1 MSILL
6 EKNTRVVVQGITGT
20 QARVDTLV
28 CRDYGTHIVA
38 GVTPGRGGQD
48 VEGIPVYDTVRE
60 AVEQHGAE
68 ASLVYVPAL
77 AAKDAVLEALVAGI
91 HLIVAP
97 AELVP
102 LNDAAKVVDAVRKTD
117 AVMVGFNTVG
127 IITPGEARMGGMG
140 GLDPDEIY
148 APGTVGI
155 CSRSGGM
162 VAEVAWA
169 LKKGGLGVSTAVAM
183 GGDAIT
189 GRRMV
194 DYVRMFEDD
203 PMTKAIAL
211 FGEPGTPNEREVA
224 EHLHANGVKKPVVA
238 LIAGTFQENQPVGVS
253 FGHAAAFIAGEGD
266 GPTEKKK
273 MLSQS
278 GVRIAADLKD
288 IPVQIKVA
296 LGRG

>member
-224 EHLHANGVKKPVVA
+224 EHLRANGVKKPVVA

-288 IPVQIKVA
+288 IPVQIKAA

>member
-6 EKNTRVVVQGITGT
+6 DKHTKVIVQGITGT
-20 QARVDTLV
+20 QARVDSLV
-28 CRDYGTHIVA
+28 CRDYGTNIVA

-60 AVEQHGAE
+60 AVERHGAT

-77 AAKDAVLEALVAGI
+77 AAKDAVLEALDAGI
-91 HLIVAP
+91 RLIVAP

-102 LNDAAKVVDAVRKTD
+102 LNDAAKVVDAVRKAD

-127 IITPGEARMGGMG
+127 VITPGQARMGGMG

-148 APGTVGI
+148 EPGTVGI

-162 VAEVAWA
+162 VAELAWA
-169 LKKGGLGVSTAVAM
+169 VKKGGLGVSTAVAM

-203 PMTKAIAL
+203 PETEAIVL
-211 FGEPGTPNEREVA
+211 FGEPGTPNEREVVA
-224 EHLHANGVKKPVVA
+224 HIEANGLKKPIVA
-238 LIAGTFQENQPVGVS
+238 LIAGAFQENHPKGVS
-253 FGHAAAFIAGEGD
+253 FGHAAAMIADEAD
-266 GPTEKKK
+266 SPSAKKK
-273 MLSQS
+273 LLAAA
-278 GVRIAADLKD
+278 GVHIAADLKD
-288 IPVQIKVA
+288 IPVQVKAA
-296 LGRG
+296 LGRT

>member
-6 EKNTRVVVQGITGT
+6 DRNTRVVVQGITGT

-28 CRDYGTHIVA
+28 CRDYGTNIVA

-60 AVEQHGAE
+60 AVERHGAE
-68 ASLVYVPAL
+68 ATMVYVPAL
-77 AAKDAVLEALVAGI
+77 AAKDAVLEALAAGVR
-91 HLIVAP
+91 LIVAP

-117 AVMVGFNTVG
+117 TVMVGFNTVG

-140 GLDPDEIY
+140 GLDPDEVY

-189 GRRMV
+189 GRRML
-194 DYVRMFEDD
+194 DYVRMFEED
-203 PMTKAIAL
+203 PGTEAIAL

-224 EHLHANGVKKPVVA
+224 AHLRANGITKPVVA
-238 LIAGTFQENQPVGVS
+238 LIAGTFQESQPKGVS
-253 FGHAAAFIAGEGD
+253 FGHAAALIAGEGD
-266 GPTEKKK
+266 GPTEKKA
-273 MLSQS
+273 MLADA

-288 IPVQIKVA
+288 IPVQIKAA
-296 LGRG
+296 LGRA

>member
-6 EKNTRVVVQGITGT
+6 DKNTRVVVQGITGI

-28 CRDYGTHIVA
+28 CRDYGTNIVA

-60 AVEQHGAE
+60 AVTKHGAE
-68 ASLVYVPAL
+68 ASLIYVPAL
-77 AAKDAVLEALVAGI
+77 AAKDAVLEAVAAGI
-91 HLIVAP
+91 RLIVAP

-102 LNDAAKVVDAVRKTD
+102 LNDAARVVDAVRK
-117 AVMVGFNTVG
+117 AGIVMVGFNTVG
-127 IITPGEARMGGMG
+127 IITPGQARMGGMG
-140 GLDPDEIY
+140 GLEPDDIY
-148 APGTVGI
+148 TPGTVGI

-183 GGDAIT
+183 GGDQIT

-194 DYVRMFEDD
+194 DYVRLFEED
-203 PMTKAIAL
+203 PATEAIAL

-224 EHLHANGVKKPVVA
+224 EHLKRNGVKKPIVA
-238 LIAGTFQENQPVGVS
+238 LIAGAFQENHPKGVS
-253 FGHAAAFIAGEGD
+253 FGHAAAMIAD
-266 GPTEKKK
+266 DTDRPTAKKR
-273 MLSQS
+273 MLAEA
-278 GVRIAADLKD
+278 GVRIARDLKD
-288 IPVQIKVA
+288 IPTQIRQA
-296 LGRG
+296 LGRD

>member
-6 EKNTRVVVQGITGT
+6 DKDTRVIVQGITGT
-20 QARVDTLV
+20 QARVDSLI
-28 CRDYGTHIVA
+28 CREYGTNIVA

-60 AVEQHGAE
+60 AVDKHGAT

-77 AAKDAVLEALVAGI
+77 AAKDAVLEALDAGI
-91 HLIVAP
+91 RLIVAP

-102 LNDAAKVVDAVRKTD
+102 LNDGAKVVDAVRKVG

-127 IITPGEARMGGMG
+127 VITPGQARMGGMG

-162 VAEVAWA
+162 VAELAWA
-169 LKKGGLGVSTAVAM
+169 IKKGGLGVSTAVAM
-183 GGDAIT
+183 GGDALT
-189 GRRMV
+189 GRHMV
-194 DYVRMFEDD
+194 DYVKMFEND
-203 PMTKAIAL
+203 PETEAIVL
-211 FGEPGTPNEREVA
+211 FGEPGTPNESQVVA
-224 EHLHANGVKKPVVA
+224 HLAENGLTKPIVA
-238 LIAGTFQENQPVGVS
+238 LIAGSFQENHPKGVS
-253 FGHAAAFIAGEGD
+253 FGHAAAMIADEAD
-266 GPTEKKK
+266 SPSAKKK
-273 MLSQS
+273 LLAGA
-278 GVRIAADLKD
+278 GVRIATDLQD
-288 IPVQIKVA
+288 IPVQIKAA

>member
-28 CRDYGTHIVA
+28 CRDYGTNIVA

-77 AAKDAVLEALVAGI
+77 AAKNAVLEALAAGI
-91 HLIVAP
+91 RLIVAP

-140 GLDPDEIY
+140 GLDPDEVY

-203 PMTKAIAL
+203 PKTEAIAL

-224 EHLHANGVKKPVVA
+224 EHLRANGAKKPIVA
-238 LIAGTFQENQPVGVS
+238 LIAGTFQENQPAGVS

-266 GPTEKKK
+266 SPTEKKH
-273 MLSQS
+273 MLAAA
-278 GVRIAADLKD
+278 GVRIAADLRD
-288 IPVQIKVA
+288 IPVQIKAA